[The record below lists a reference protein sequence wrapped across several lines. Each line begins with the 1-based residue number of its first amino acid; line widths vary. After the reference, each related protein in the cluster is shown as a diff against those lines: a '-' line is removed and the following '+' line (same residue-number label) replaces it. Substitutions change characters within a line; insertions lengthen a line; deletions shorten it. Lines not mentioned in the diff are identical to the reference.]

1 MNAKQKLHQVHLQE
15 FTVYIVDISFIGS
28 IFAFFIFSILYN
40 LHKVRWLF

>member
-1 MNAKQKLHQVHLQE
+1 MNAKQKLYQVHLQE

-28 IFAFFIFSILYN
+28 IFTFFIFSILHN